1 MIKGWKD
8 PWELLGCVLLLQNSG
23 KGLLDAGAGKGKE
36 SEDPAKHQIFQTRL
50 LWGLGTFSS
59 PKLLS
64 FHTCQAGL
72 SKVVVQTSPA
82 LRESCELGGKAGIPC
97 Q

>member
-1 MIKGWKD
+1 MFCCSKT
-8 PWELLGCVLLLQNSG
+8 QG
-23 KGLLDAGAGKGKE
+23 KGCWMQGQGREK